1 MMRPLTL
8 FILSI
13 LIWPSLLWSQ
23 DDIGVSSPG
32 LSASIDRKAAKVG
45 SIVVLSLSYRLPE
58 GASMPADP
66 EIKGLEDMSV
76 IDFQIGPDK
85 IRIRVL
91 IDQLDSW
98 KTGPISLSYLDREGN
113 SRTLATASIS
123 LTVLSNLGE
132 NAEEAQLKPIQGII
146 PTRNLILT
154 YLYLAAGLFGISI
167 ITVLGLMWWYKR
179 GRPEGIS
186 VMIPEDPPHVLAR
199 RDIEELN
206 AEGLFEKGH
215 VKAFYFRF
223 SEILRRYLEALRG
236 FPAAEFTTEEIAACI
251 REEQDQMLL
260 PMLQQAD
267 LVKFADTVP
276 TPDRK
281 EQEVRWALTY
291 IRETG
296 PDPEAGSLA
305 DGLQGVAP

>member
-23 DDIGVSSPG
+23 DDAMNPKPG
-32 LSASIDRKAAKVG
+32 LTASIDRNTVRVG
-45 SIVVLSLSYRLPE
+45 SIVVLSIGYRLPE
-58 GASMPADP
+58 GASLPADP

-76 IDFQIGPDK
+76 MDFQVEPDK

-91 IDQLDSW
+91 IDKLDSW
-98 KTGPISLSYLDREGN
+98 KTGPISLSYLEKEGN
-113 SRTLATASIS
+113 TRTLATDPIS
-123 LTVLSNLGE
+123 LTILSSLGE
-132 NAEEAQLKPIQGII
+132 DAEEAQLKPIQGII

-154 YLYLAAGLFGISI
+154 YLYLAAGLFGASI
-167 ITVLGLMWWYKR
+167 ITVLALMWWYKK
-179 GRPEGIS
+179 GRPDEVS
-186 VMIPEDPPHVLAR
+186 VIIPEDPPHVLAKR
-199 RDIEELN
+199 EIEELN
-206 AEGLFEKGH
+206 ARMLFEKGH
-215 VKAFYFRF
+215 FKAFYFRF

-251 REEQDQMLL
+251 REEQDRMLL

-267 LVKFADTVP
+267 LVKFADTIP

-291 IRETG
+291 IRETV
-296 PDPEAGSLA
+296 PDPEAGNLT
-305 DGLQGVAP
+305 DGLKGVAQ

>member
-1 MMRPLTL
+1 MRPLTL

-23 DDIGVSSPG
+23 DDAMNFNPG
-32 LSASIDRKAAKVG
+32 LTGSIDRNTARVG
-45 SIVVLSLSYRLPE
+45 SIVALSIGYRLPE
-58 GASMPADP
+58 GASLPADP

-76 IDFQIGPDK
+76 IDSQVEPDK
-85 IRIRVL
+85 IRIRILV
-91 IDQLDSW
+91 DKLDSW
-98 KTGPISLSYLDREGN
+98 KTGPISLSYLDRAGN
-113 SRTLATASIS
+113 TGTLVTDPIS
-123 LTVLSNLGE
+123 LTVLSSLGE
-132 NAEEAQLKPIQGII
+132 DAEEAQLKPIQGII

-154 YLYLAAGLFGISI
+154 YLYLAAGLFGASI

-179 GRPEGIS
+179 GGPHEVS
-186 VMIPEDPPHVLAR
+186 VTIPEDPPHVLAR
-199 RDIEELN
+199 REIEELN
-206 AEGLFEKGH
+206 AQGLFERGH

-223 SEILRRYLEALRG
+223 SEILRRYLEALRD

-251 REEQDQMLL
+251 YEEQDRMLI

-281 EQEVRWALTY
+281 EQEVKWALTY

-296 PDPEAGSLA
+296 PDQEAEL
-305 DGLQGVAP
+305 